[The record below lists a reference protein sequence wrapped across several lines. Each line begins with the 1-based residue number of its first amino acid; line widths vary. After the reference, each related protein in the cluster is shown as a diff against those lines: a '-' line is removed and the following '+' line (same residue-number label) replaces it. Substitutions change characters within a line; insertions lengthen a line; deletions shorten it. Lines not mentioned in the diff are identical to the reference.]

1 MLQPPALG
9 LQFAAVLHHR
19 TVGADQAVKGRTNLI
34 GFEPLAWPT
43 ARGIA
48 SFAAIAVAQRG
59 PCRSRSRRV
68 GATLVGLFGISP
80 TVEFE
85 SCQARCDEG
94 KIICPGNQKTKIE
107 QFKPRLP
114 RVPCRHGDGP
124 LAAIDHGRSVA
135 AVGSTA
141 PGFGSDVIGAND
153 QMQACFRHINP
164 QICDRRSAGY
174 RLDNCD
180 EMFAF
185 GETSG

>member
-1 MLQPPALG
+1 M
-9 LQFAAVLHHR
+9 
-19 TVGADQAVKGRTNLI
+19 ADGGRRSKL
-34 GFEPLAWPT
+34 
-43 ARGIA
+43 RGQR
-48 SFAAIAVAQRG
+48 AVAQRG
-59 PCRSRSRRV
+59 HCRSSSRRV
-68 GATLVGLFGISP
+68 GAVLVGPFGISP
-80 TVEFE
+80 TAEFE